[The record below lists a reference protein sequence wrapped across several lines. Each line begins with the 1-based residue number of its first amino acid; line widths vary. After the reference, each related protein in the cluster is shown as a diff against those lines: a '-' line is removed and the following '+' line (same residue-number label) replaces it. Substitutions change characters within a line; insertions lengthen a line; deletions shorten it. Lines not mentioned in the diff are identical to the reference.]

1 MVVVYLSQTH
11 PFDFVHVDDRD
22 MQVEYRKP
30 GVLPAG
36 ETSTAQESKYQNAW
50 KFEMIGKSLRRE
62 LVFNEVIVLH
72 RQSCTSQERGQK
84 ALN

>member
-11 PFDFVHVDDRD
+11 PFDFVHVYDLD
-22 MQVEYRKP
+22 MPVGHRKP

-36 ETSTAQESKYQNAW
+36 ETSTAQESKCQNAW

-72 RQSCTSQERGQK
+72 RQNCT
-84 ALN
+84 